1 MALTLYTKKDLL
13 NGKLNVYSFHVH
25 GGIYLLS
32 FSCTRKKQDKI
43 LYYTHGF
50 GHMFS
55 FSFHC
60 VSNKRPTGSYEL
72 YWIYFSNKL
81 TSYELKQNVKT
92 SYHLQVYGVT
102 ALLNS
107 ESMGKKRK
115 SHILA
120 IALYIPV
127 ELPDK
132 KKLKFV

>member
-1 MALTLYTKKDLL
+1 MVLDIC
-13 NGKLNVYSFHVH
+13 F
-25 GGIYLLS
+25 
-32 FSCTRKKQDKI
+32 FP
-43 LYYTHGF
+43 
-50 GHMFS
+50 